1 MYILVLSAESFLG
14 ETALG
19 GSNLVPY
26 PWDLLMVII
35 VAIAFYFWAEH
46 SGIRTQEIEEIV
58 TLDSQY
64 LTSDEEPFGSNGGA

>member
-1 MYILVLSAESFLG
+1 
-14 ETALG
+14 
-19 GSNLVPY
+19 
-26 PWDLLMVII
+26 MVII

-64 LTSDEEPFGSNGGA
+64 LTSDEEPFGSKGGA